1 MEITP
6 VHQNSGGTAQPVG
19 SQVGSGNL
27 RSSGG
32 VSSHSASPAS
42 QKPEVSQ
49 KSETVPKE
57 ALSSAES
64 QVDHAAEVA
73 NRFMSSLSLNL
84 QFSVDRDV
92 NKVVVKVV
100 DSVTHEVIK
109 QFPSEEMLA
118 ISKALDKLQGLLLK
132 TSA

>member
-6 VHQNSGGTAQPVG
+6 VHQNIGGTAQPVG
-19 SQVGSGNL
+19 PQVGSGNL
-27 RSSGG
+27 RPSGG
-32 VSSHSASPAS
+32 VSSHSASSAS
-42 QKPEVSQ
+42 QKPEA
-49 KSETVPKE
+49 VPE
-57 ALSSAES
+57 EDLSSAES

-118 ISKALDKLQGLLLK
+118 ISKALDKLQGLLIK

>member
-6 VHQNSGGTAQPVG
+6 VHQNTGSTAQPVG

-27 RSSGG
+27 RPSGG
-32 VSSHSASPAS
+32 VSLHSVSPAS
-42 QKPEVSQ
+42 QKPEA
-49 KSETVPKE
+49 VPEE

>member
-6 VHQNSGGTAQPVG
+6 VHQNIGGAAQSVG
-19 SQVGSGNL
+19 SQTGSGNL
-27 RSSGG
+27 KPSGG
-32 VSSHSASPAS
+32 VSPHATSSAS
-42 QKPEVSQ
+42 QKSGGVPEQS
-49 KSETVPKE
+49 
-57 ALSSAES
+57 LNNAEL
-64 QVDHAAEVA
+64 QVEHATELA
-73 NRFMSSLSLNL
+73 NRFMDSLSLNL
-84 QFSVDRDV
+84 QFSVDKDV

-132 TSA
+132 TRA

>member
-6 VHQNSGGTAQPVG
+6 VHQNIGGTAQPVG
-19 SQVGSGNL
+19 PQVGSGNL
-27 RSSGG
+27 RPSGG
-32 VSSHSASPAS
+32 VSSHSAS
-42 QKPEVSQ
+42 QKPEA
-49 KSETVPKE
+49 VPE
-57 ALSSAES
+57 EDLSSAES

-118 ISKALDKLQGLLLK
+118 ISKALDKLQGLLIK